1 MSSARLSEDEVPQ
14 VSAMADLLKD
24 ALVHAQ
30 SLKPAATIEPP
41 LTKSHFE
48 PFIARLPTIFS
59 LPAPVAV
66 PASQGRDVDKTR
78 LYAAVETAARK
89 IFSSMVA
96 STSIESPEFV
106 RVWNLFDFLS
116 VLSDNEQC
124 DPALLFWLVEEL
136 LDSQTVDGCRK
147 VFDFLES
154 RRERITAKNLKQ
166 KSLVILRS
174 CNDLLR
180 RLSRAEDAAFCGRV
194 YIFMFQSIPPGDRSS
209 VNLRGEYH
217 VENVT
222 TFEEAPAALDGTTA
236 DKMDLDAEGE
246 NSQNEGKDAKA
257 TTKAVSFE
265 PKNKT
270 ESDKVLDTDALY
282 PVFWSLQ
289 HFFSQ
294 PTTLFD
300 PSNLTKFK
308 SGVEATMNAFETVE
322 KIQKT
327 TKGPDDYKLIPQKRK
342 GAETNEDLRSTN
354 NNPKYL
360 TSRELFE
367 LEISD
372 LYFRRHILI
381 QAFIILDFLLSLT
394 PQARAKIAN
403 VQQNRS
409 VVYADKNLSEDDA
422 KWAKGMKDRIMV
434 YIQAESDG
442 FFFFRVVESVIS
454 RDKGWVRWKVENCP
468 PIERPSVSPEEFND
482 AKSGAKRL
490 ATSRRPKA
498 GMNSL
503 SLAFMDEKDNNQ
515 SLEKLKDPAR
525 WRLPDLE
532 EFKKK
537 IATDNLDFDFANT
550 EKEKTQLLES
560 KASKTW
566 RALRIA
572 RRSKL
577 ATFDKIEDWRNVDV
591 IFQELDAEE
600 TKQEEEEGIAGQH
613 PENRMPVILSGPS
626 GVGKSSLISLLL
638 DRQKGAFNKIIQHTT
653 RSARDSEVNGRDF
666 HFVDTKTFNTMLDG
680 DFFLESSTHDDVQ
693 YGTSQKLVNAPE
705 ASGKVALIRLDQE
718 GTQMAKDNGFS
729 ARVVF
734 IASPSLEA
742 LEARIRKD
750 EGLSEEEIQGKLKA
764 AQEEIDQ
771 SGSSDLYDKLITND
785 DLETAYKELEEFI
798 YETPKANGVHKETA
812 GEEDTAMKEE
822 TNGGDAGVL

>member
-1 MSSARLSEDEVPQ
+1 MSPTRLSEDEVPQ
-14 VSAMADLLKD
+14 VSAMTDLFRD

-30 SLKPAATIEPP
+30 TLKPAATIEPP
-41 LTKSHFE
+41 LTKSHFD
-48 PFIARLPTIFS
+48 PFIARLPAIFPGTAPG
-59 LPAPVAV
+59 PATQV
-66 PASQGRDVDKTR
+66 RDADKAR
-78 LYAAVETAARK
+78 LYAAVETASRK

-96 STSIESPEFV
+96 STSINSPEFV

-222 TFEEAPAALDGTTA
+222 SFDQAPTAPDETVA
-236 DKMDLDAEGE
+236 DKMDVDAEDD
-246 NSQNEGKDAKA
+246 NSQTDGKDAKP

-265 PKNKT
+265 AKNKS
-270 ESDKVLDTDALY
+270 EQEKHLDTDALY

-300 PSNLTKFK
+300 PSDLAKFK
-308 SGVEATMNAFETVE
+308 SGLEATLNAFETVE

-342 GAETNEDLRSTN
+342 GADTSEDLRSTN

-409 VVYADKNLSEDDA
+409 VVYADKNLNEDDA
-422 KWAKGMKDRIMV
+422 KWAKGMKDRIMA

-468 PIERPSVSPEEFND
+468 PIERPSVSPTEFND
-482 AKSGAKRL
+482 AKASAKRL

-503 SLAFMDEKDNNQ
+503 SLAFMDEKDNSQ
-515 SLEKLKDPAR
+515 SLEKLKDPAK
-525 WRLPDLE
+525 WKLPDLE

-537 IATDNLDFDFANT
+537 IATDDLDFDFANT

-577 ATFDKIEDWRNVDV
+577 ATFDKIEDWRNVSA

-600 TKQEEEEGIAGQH
+600 TEQEEEEGPKGQH
-613 PENRMPVILSGPS
+613 PENRMPIIISGPS
-626 GVGKSSLISLLL
+626 GVGKSTFISFLL
-638 DRQKGAFNKIIQHTT
+638 DRQRGVFNKIIRHTT
-653 RSARDSEVNGRDF
+653 RSAGDGEVNGRDF

-680 DFFLESSTHDDVQ
+680 DFFLESSTHDDAQ

-705 ASGKVALIRLDQE
+705 ASDKVALIRLDGE

-729 ARVVF
+729 ARAVF
-734 IASPSLEA
+734 ISPPSLEA
-742 LEARIRKD
+742 LETRIRKD
-750 EGLSEEEIQGKLKA
+750 EGLSEEEVQRKLKA

-771 SGSSDLYDKLITND
+771 SGSSDLYDKVIIND
-785 DLETAYKELEEFI
+785 DVEGAYKELEEFI
-798 YETPKANGVHKETA
+798 YESSSKTNGIHKEEA
-812 GEEDTAMKEE
+812 ADEGDTAMKDEIK
-822 TNGGDAGVL
+822 GDDADVL

>member
-1 MSSARLSEDEVPQ
+1 MSPAKISEDAVPQ
-14 VSAMADLLKD
+14 VSGMTDLLTE
-24 ALVHAQ
+24 ALAHARTV
-30 SLKPAATIEPP
+30 KPAGKIEPP
-41 LTKSHFE
+41 LTKSHFSA
-48 PFIARLPTIFS
+48 FIARLPAIFS
-59 LPAPVAV
+59 STAPGSS
-66 PASQGRDVDKTR
+66 SQGRDADKVR

-89 IFSSMVA
+89 IFSSIVA
-96 STSIESPEFV
+96 STSIDSPDFV

-116 VLSDNEQC
+116 VLSDGEQC

-222 TFEEAPAALDGTTA
+222 AFEETPVAPDGPA
-236 DKMDLDAEGE
+236 VDKMDVDAEDD
-246 NSQNEGKDAKA
+246 NASAKNESSDAKFVP
-257 TTKAVSFE
+257 KAVSFE
-265 PKNKT
+265 SKKN
-270 ESDKVLDTDALY
+270 SDSGTALDTDALY
-282 PVFWSLQ
+282 PVFWHLQ
-289 HFFSQ
+289 HYFSQ

-300 PSNLTKFK
+300 PADLSKFK
-308 SGVEATMNAFETVE
+308 SGLEATMTAFEAVE

-327 TKGPDDYKLIPQKRK
+327 AKGPDDHKLIPQKRK
-342 GAETNEDLRSTN
+342 AAAADQDLRSTD

-367 LEISD
+367 LEIGD

-409 VVYADKNLSEDDA
+409 VVYADKNLGDEDA
-422 KWAKGMKDRIMV
+422 KWAKGMKDRITS
-434 YIQAESDG
+434 YIQADSDG
-442 FFFFRVVESVIS
+442 FFFFRVIESVIS
-454 RDKGWVRWKVENCP
+454 RDKGWVRWKVENCA
-468 PIERPSVSPEEFND
+468 PIERPSVSPTEFND
-482 AKSGAKRL
+482 AKAGAKRL

-503 SLAFMDEKDNNQ
+503 SLSFMDKSEDSQ
-515 SLEKLKDPAR
+515 WLEKLKDPAR
-525 WRLPDLE
+525 WKLPDLTDY
-532 EFKKK
+532 KDK
-537 IATDNLDFDFANT
+537 IATDDLDLDFANT
-550 EKEKTQLLES
+550 DKEKANILES

-566 RALRIA
+566 RALRLA

-577 ATFDKIEDWRNVDV
+577 AAFDKIEDWKNVDA

-600 TKQEEEEGIAGQH
+600 AQQEEEDVLSGRKPDNKKPII
-613 PENRMPVILSGPS
+613 VSGPS
-626 GVGKSSLISLLL
+626 SVGKSTLISMLI
-638 DRQKGAFNKIIQHTT
+638 DRQKGAFNKIVRHTT
-653 RSARDSEVNGRDF
+653 RPAKDGEVNGKDF

-680 DFFLESSTHDDVQ
+680 DYFLESNTDDEDAL

-705 ASGKVALIRLDQE
+705 AAGKTALIRLDLE

-734 IASPSLEA
+734 IAPPKIEA
-742 LEARIRKD
+742 LEARIRTNRN
-750 EGLSEEEIQGKLKA
+750 LSEEEIQRELQA
-764 AQEEIDQ
+764 AQDEIKKSV
-771 SGSSDLYDKLITND
+771 SGDLYDKAIIND
-785 DLETAYKELEEFI
+785 DLETAYRELEDFI
-798 YETPKANGVHKETA
+798 YETTSANGVHDEA
-812 GEEDTAMKEE
+812 ADEDIAMEDE
-822 TNGGDAGVL
+822 TNGD

>member
-1 MSSARLSEDEVPQ
+1 MSLASLSQDEVPQ
-14 VSAMADLLKD
+14 VSAMTDLLKN
-24 ALVHAQ
+24 ALAHAQ
-30 SLKPAATIEPP
+30 TIKPTATIEPA

-48 PFIARLPTIFS
+48 TFIARLPAIFLS
-59 LPAPVAV
+59 AAPDS
-66 PASQGRDVDKTR
+66 SQGRDSEKVR
-78 LYAAVETAARK
+78 LYATVETAARK
-89 IFSSMVA
+89 IFSAMVA
-96 STSIESPEFV
+96 GTSIDSPDFV

-222 TFEEAPAALDGTTA
+222 AFEEIPTASDGSVL
-236 DKMDLDAEGE
+236 DKMDIDTEGDA
-246 NSQNEGKDAKA
+246 SKNETKDAKSI
-257 TTKAVSFE
+257 TKAVSFE
-265 PKNKT
+265 AKNKS
-270 ESDKVLDTDALY
+270 EPDKTLDTDSLY

-300 PSNLTKFK
+300 QSELTKFK
-308 SGVEATMNAFETVE
+308 SGIEATMSAFETVE

-327 TKGPDDYKLIPQKRK
+327 TKGPDEYKLIPQKRK
-342 GAETNEDLRSTN
+342 AAEANEDLRSTN

-367 LEISD
+367 LE
-372 LYFRRHILI
+372 
-381 QAFIILDFLLSLT
+381 
-394 PQARAKIAN
+394 
-403 VQQNRS
+403 
-409 VVYADKNLSEDDA
+409 A
-422 KWAKGMKDRIMV
+422 KWAKGMKDRITS

-468 PIERPSVSPEEFND
+468 PIERASVSPAEFNN
-482 AKSGAKRL
+482 AKAGAKRL

-498 GMNSL
+498 GLNSL
-503 SLAFMDEKDNNQ
+503 SLTFMDENDDSQ
-515 SLEKLKDPAR
+515 SLGKLKNPAR
-525 WRLPDLE
+525 WKLPDLAD
-532 EFKKK
+532 FKKK
-537 IATDNLDFDFANT
+537 IANDDLDLDFASNET
-550 EKEKTQLLES
+550 EKTQVLES

-572 RRSKL
+572 RRSRL
-577 ATFDKIEDWRNVDV
+577 ATFDKIEDWRNVDA
-591 IFQELDAEE
+591 IFQESNAEE
-600 TKQEEEEGIAGQH
+600 TQEEEFPEGQR
-613 PENRMPVILSGPS
+613 PNNRTPIILSGPES
-626 GVGKSSLISLLL
+626 VSKSTLLSLLL
-638 DRQKGAFNKIIQHTT
+638 DRQKGAFNKIVQHTT
-653 RSARDSEVNGRDF
+653 RSPRDDEVNGEDF
-666 HFVDTKTFNTMLDG
+666 HFVDSKTFNAMLDG
-680 DFFLESSTHDDVQ
+680 DYFLESSTHDDAQ
-693 YGTSQKLVNAPE
+693 YGTSQRLVNTPE
-705 ASGKVALIRLDQE
+705 APNKVALIHLDRE

-734 IASPSLEA
+734 IAPLSLEV
-742 LEARIRKD
+742 LEARMRKN
-750 EGLSEEEIQGKLKA
+750 EGLSEEEFQRKLKV
-764 AQEEIDQ
+764 AQEEIDR
-771 SGSSDLYDKLITND
+771 SGSDDLYDKVITND
-785 DLETAYKELEEFI
+785 DLEIAYKELEEFI
-798 YETPKANGVHKETA
+798 YESPKANGVHQEA
-812 GEEDTAMKEE
+812 VEEDATMKDD
-822 TNGGDAGVL
+822 TKGDDANPT

>member
-1 MSSARLSEDEVPQ
+1 MSPARFSEDEVPQ
-14 VSAMADLLKD
+14 VSAMADLVEG
-24 ALVHAQ
+24 ALAHAQ
-30 SLKPAATIEPP
+30 TLKPAATIEPP

-48 PFIARLPTIFS
+48 PFIARLLAIFPG
-59 LPAPVAV
+59 PAPG
-66 PASQGRDVDKTR
+66 PAAQGRDADKTK

-96 STSIESPEFV
+96 STSIDSPEFV

-154 RRERITAKNLKQ
+154 RRERLTAKNLKQ

-194 YIFMFQSIPPGDRSS
+194 YIFMFQSLPPGDRSS

-222 TFEEAPAALDGTTA
+222 AFEKVPTAPDGTAA
-236 DKMDLDAEGE
+236 DRMDVDTEGD
-246 NSQNEGKDAKA
+246 NSQIEGKDPKPTA
-257 TTKAVSFE
+257 KAVSFE
-265 PKNKT
+265 SKNKS
-270 ESDKVLDTDALY
+270 EPEKALDTDALY

-300 PSNLTKFK
+300 PSDLTKFK
-308 SGVEATMNAFETVE
+308 SGVEATMNAFEAVE

-342 GAETNEDLRSTN
+342 GTETNEDLRSTN

-422 KWAKGMKDRIMV
+422 KWAKGMKDRIMA

-468 PIERPSVSPEEFND
+468 PIERPSVSPDEFND
-482 AKSGAKRL
+482 AKAGAKRL

-503 SLAFMDEKDNNQ
+503 SLAFMDEKENSQ
-515 SLEKLKDPAR
+515 SLDKLKDPAK
-525 WRLPDLE
+525 WKLPDLE

-537 IATDNLDFDFANT
+537 IATDDLDFDFANT

-577 ATFDKIEDWRNVDV
+577 ATFDKIEDWRNVDA

-600 TKQEEEEGIAGQH
+600 AKQEEEGTAGQH
-613 PENRMPVILSGPS
+613 PESRKPVILSGPS
-626 GVGKSSLISLLL
+626 GVGKSTLISLLL
-638 DRQKGAFNKIIQHTT
+638 DRQRGAFNKTIQHTT
-653 RSARDSEVNGRDF
+653 RSARDGEVNGRDF

-680 DFFLESSTHDDVQ
+680 DFFLESSTCDDAQ
-693 YGTSQKLVNAPE
+693 YGTSQKLINAPE
-705 ASGKVALIRLDQE
+705 ASEKVALIRLDRE
-718 GTQMAKDNGFS
+718 GTQMARDNGFS

-734 IASPSLEA
+734 VTPPSLEV
-742 LEARIRKD
+742 LEARLRQD
-750 EGLSEEEIQGKLKA
+750 ESLLEEEIQRRLKA
-764 AQEEIDQ
+764 AQEELNQ
-771 SGSSDLYDKLITND
+771 SSSSDLYEKVIIND
-785 DLETAYKELEEFI
+785 DLETAYKELEQFI
-798 YETPKANGVHKETA
+798 YDKPKANGIHNGETA
-812 GEEDTAMKEE
+812 DEEDMAMGDG
-822 TNGGDAGVL
+822 TNDDDAGIS

>member
-1 MSSARLSEDEVPQ
+1 MSSARLPGDEVPQ

-30 SLKPAATIEPP
+30 TLKPAATIEPP
-41 LTKSHFE
+41 LTKSHFD
-48 PFIARLPTIFS
+48 PFIARLPAIFT
-59 LPAPVAV
+59 
-66 PASQGRDVDKTR
+66 SQGRDTDKTR

-89 IFSSMVA
+89 VFSSMVA
-96 STSIESPEFV
+96 STPIDSPEFV

-116 VLSDNEQC
+116 VLSDSEQC

-222 TFEEAPAALDGTTA
+222 AFEEIPTAPDGTAA
-236 DKMDLDAEGE
+236 DKMDVDAEGD
-246 NSQNEGKDAKA
+246 NSQNEGKEAKP

-265 PKNKT
+265 SKNKP
-270 ESDKVLDTDALY
+270 ESEKVLDTDALY

-300 PSNLTKFK
+300 PSDLTKFK
-308 SGVEATMNAFETVE
+308 SGIEATMIAFETVE

-360 TSRELFE
+360 TSRELFK

-422 KWAKGMKDRIMV
+422 KWAKGMKDRIMA

-468 PIERPSVSPEEFND
+468 PIERPSVSPGEFND
-482 AKSGAKRL
+482 AKAGAKRL
-490 ATSRRPKA
+490 ATSRRPKT

-503 SLAFMDEKDNNQ
+503 SLAFMDEKDNSQ

-525 WRLPDLE
+525 WKLPDLE
-532 EFKKK
+532 EFQKK
-537 IATDNLDFDFANT
+537 IATDDLDFDFANT
-550 EKEKTQLLES
+550 EKEKAQLLES

-577 ATFDKIEDWRNVDV
+577 ATFDKIEDWRNVEA

-600 TKQEEEEGIAGQH
+600 TKQEEEEGAEGQH
-613 PENRMPVILSGPS
+613 PENRKLIIISGPS
-626 GVGKSSLISLLL
+626 GVGKSTLISLLL
-638 DRQKGAFNKIIQHTT
+638 DRQKGVFNKIIQHTT
-653 RSARDSEVNGRDF
+653 RSAREGEVNGRHF

-680 DFFLESSTHDDVQ
+680 DFFLESSTHDDAQ

-705 ASGKVALIRLDQE
+705 ASNKVSLIRLDRE

-734 IASPSLEA
+734 IAPPNLET
-742 LEARIRKD
+742 LETRIRKD
-750 EGLSEEEIQGKLKA
+750 EGLSEEEVQRKLKA
-764 AQEEIDQ
+764 TQEEIEQ
-771 SGSSDLYDKLITND
+771 SSSSDLYDKVITND
-785 DLETAYKELEEFI
+785 ELETAYKELEHFI
-798 YETPKANGVHKETA
+798 YETPKANGIHKDEA
-812 GEEDTAMKEE
+812 ADKEDTAMKDKV
-822 TNGGDAGVL
+822 NGDDAGVS